1 MGNKCLAI
9 SLPISKKRGRINIL
23 KSNKRIH
30 NLLRYKCFNCD
41 KNGLIEKKDDNFI
54 WAECSYCN
62 YSGYNNKLI
71 NTYHVSS
78 LDLALTLY
86 K

>member
-1 MGNKCLAI
+1 MGNKCLPTN
-9 SLPISKKRGRINIL
+9 LPVLSK

-41 KNGLIEKKDDNFI
+41 RNGLIEKEDNKFI

-71 NTYHVSS
+71 NAYHVSS
-78 LDLALTLY
+78 LDIALTLY